1 MNNIQENDLVKKYID
16 IAKGVARSYSTVTPD
31 HISFDDLFSAGLI
44 GILNSIRS
52 GKTRCVKARVVWAI
66 KEELRRCDFVDKQKR
81 KKINDI
87 EIAKDK
93 LFVKLGRYPKDI
105 EIAEEVG
112 MSFDEYNKFILM
124 HQDYRLYDELEDVV
138 VEDEVFYDGIFA
150 REIIERANLSE
161 RELDLLKLFYIDGY
175 TLVEVGKQIG
185 VKEARVCQIRQSI
198 LKKISK
204 ATSVDEVA

>member
-1 MNNIQENDLVKKYID
+1 
-16 IAKGVARSYSTVTPD
+16 
-31 HISFDDLFSAGLI
+31 
-44 GILNSIRS
+44 
-52 GKTRCVKARVVWAI
+52 
-66 KEELRRCDFVDKQKR
+66 
-81 KKINDI
+81 
-87 EIAKDK
+87 
-93 LFVKLGRYPKDI
+93 
-105 EIAEEVG
+105 
-112 MSFDEYNKFILM
+112 M

-185 VKEARVCQIRQSI
+185 VKEARACQIRQSI